1 MKSRSDE
8 SKLGKFTTLC
18 SVLAAGPAFAADGAP
33 PPAPADAEGHLA
45 PIEIKGRA
53 EHSYKAD
60 FSASA
65 KFTAP
70 LVDTPKSVTVIPQE
84 LIQTSGASTLT
95 EALRT
100 VPGIT
105 FGAGEGGNPLGDRP
119 FIRGYDTQGSMFVD
133 GMRDTGATT
142 REIFNT
148 ERVEITKGSDGA
160 YGGRGGAGGSI
171 NLITKAPHL
180 GTTAAASAGLGT
192 DRYRRFTADGNWQ
205 FADHAAFRLN
215 LMSHNNDVAGRDA
228 VNNERWGVAPSI
240 AFGLGTPT
248 RVTASYYHL
257 STDDLPDGG
266 IPYFYTT
273 TNKPA
278 NVDTIYPAPVDR
290 HNFYGLIDR
299 DFRKTTSDISTL
311 RIEHDITPALTV
323 RNTTRYTE
331 STQDYI
337 WTQPDDSQGN
347 VINGKVWRRNNNRNS
362 SINSIANQTELF
374 GEFRT
379 GPFKHSFTT
388 GIELSREWGKRDTYT
403 VATGT
408 GAICNN
414 GIGAPSG
421 YNCTSLSS
429 PNPADPWA
437 GSISRNNDYAHAR
450 TTTKSIYGFDTIELT
465 PRWQLN
471 AGVRVDDYSTRFTDT
486 KANGGKTYTRDDTLF
501 NWQLGAV
508 FKPAQNG
515 SIYASY
521 ATSSTPAGMLLGE
534 GSETQS
540 LTPGRGGVGS
550 NADQLSP
557 EKNRSIEVG
566 TKWNVL
572 NDKLSLT
579 AALFQIDTTNARVT
593 LPNNQYAMVGNKRVQ
608 GLELGVAGQLTKQ
621 WQVFGGY
628 TYMKSELRDN
638 GKDTANNG
646 HRFPNTPKHSFTMW
660 TNYDVTPKFTV
671 GGGAFYMSEVFGD
684 PANLRAVP
692 SYWRFDAMAQ
702 YRINKKLDLQLN
714 VNNLFNRTYFDQAYP
729 AHYASIAPGR
739 SAFVTLN
746 ARY

>member
-1 MKSRSDE
+1 MKSRPDE
-8 SKLGKFTTLC
+8 LKLGKFTTLC
-18 SVLAAGPAFAADGAP
+18 SVLAASPAFADGTP
-33 PPAPADAEGHLA
+33 SPAPVSTEGHLA
-45 PIEIKGRA
+45 PIEIQGKT

-84 LIQTSGASTLT
+84 LIQNSGAATLT

-119 FIRGYDTQGSMFVD
+119 FIRGYDSQGSMFVD

-215 LMSHNNDVAGRDA
+215 LMSHNNDVAGRDV

-257 STDDLPDGG
+257 STDDMPDGG

-273 TNKPA
+273 SNKPA

-299 DFRKTTSDISTL
+299 DFRKTTSDISTI
-311 RIEHDITPALTV
+311 RIEHDITPGLTV

-347 VINGKVWRRNNNRNS
+347 VVNG
-362 SINSIANQTELF
+362 
-374 GEFRT
+374 
-379 GPFKHSFTT
+379 
-388 GIELSREWGKRDTYT
+388 
-403 VATGT
+403 
-408 GAICNN
+408 
-414 GIGAPSG
+414 
-421 YNCTSLSS
+421 
-429 PNPADPWA
+429 
-437 GSISRNNDYAHAR
+437 
-450 TTTKSIYGFDTIELT
+450 
-465 PRWQLN
+465 
-471 AGVRVDDYSTRFTDT
+471 
-486 KANGGKTYTRDDTLF
+486 
-501 NWQLGAV
+501 
-508 FKPAQNG
+508 
-515 SIYASY
+515 
-521 ATSSTPAGMLLGE
+521 
-534 GSETQS
+534 
-540 LTPGRGGVGS
+540 
-550 NADQLSP
+550 
-557 EKNRSIEVG
+557 
-566 TKWNVL
+566 
-572 NDKLSLT
+572 
-579 AALFQIDTTNARVT
+579 
-593 LPNNQYAMVGNKRVQ
+593 
-608 GLELGVAGQLTKQ
+608 
-621 WQVFGGY
+621 
-628 TYMKSELRDN
+628 
-638 GKDTANNG
+638 
-646 HRFPNTPKHSFTMW
+646 
-660 TNYDVTPKFTV
+660 
-671 GGGAFYMSEVFGD
+671 
-684 PANLRAVP
+684 
-692 SYWRFDAMAQ
+692 
-702 YRINKKLDLQLN
+702 
-714 VNNLFNRTYFDQAYP
+714 
-729 AHYASIAPGR
+729 
-739 SAFVTLN
+739 
-746 ARY
+746 